1 MIQTGIKTR
10 DKEKAY
16 SLIRQQVTD
25 LAAGKFSET
34 ELENIKLNL
43 INGYESRLD
52 NQMTAITRSQL
63 DILSQVSETPA
74 TWIEKINQVSHQDVV
89 EVANLAELQAVFFL
103 DGGHI

>member
-1 MIQTGIKTR
+1 M
-10 DKEKAY
+10 
-16 SLIRQQVTD
+16 IRQQVTD
-25 LAAGKFSET
+25 LVAGKFSET

-74 TWIEKINQVSHQDVV
+74 TWIEKDQPS
-89 EVANLAELQAVFFL
+89 FTSRRGR
-103 DGGHI
+103 GGKFS